1 MKKNKK
7 YWKKEAKGWKEVAR
21 IESEEANKWAAKAI
35 QLEEELEIANEACTV
50 FYDQIED
57 LEEKIDN
64 LTNKPTETIKPGA
77 YYNIPCPPIWQVQYP
92 PTPPSITTTGTSYKE
107 MNITPKKCN
116 CNCNC
121 KK

>member
-7 YWKKEAKGWKEVAR
+7 YWKKEAKGWKKVAR
-21 IESEEANKWAAKAI
+21 IESEEANNWA
-35 QLEEELEIANEACTV
+35 ELALDNQNALDAAM
-50 FYDQIED
+50 DQIKM
-57 LEEKIDN
+57 LNEKLDAF
-64 LTNKPTETIKPGA
+64 TKRPTETIKPGT

-92 PTPPSITTTGTSYKE
+92 PTPPSIATTGTSYKE

-121 KK
+121 KNKT